1 MIDPNRESEP
11 APISAK
17 ENRPDFFFVSWK
29 EIDFID
35 KMRAL
40 TKRQAAESLDRF
52 GVRQRA
58 FYPLLQKRLL
68 SSFVRGIEPKEE
80 ANICQQF
87 LLSESSVIAIS
98 HLEPLH
104 LDPPDCP
111 KDRTPVGASKND
123 RGKAAA
129 DMAQPVCLSNQR
141 KEKSITG

>member
-58 FYPLLQKRLL
+58 FYPLLQRGAFYF
-68 SSFVRGIEPKEE
+68 FVCG
-80 ANICQQF
+80 
-87 LLSESSVIAIS
+87 V
-98 HLEPLH
+98 
-104 LDPPDCP
+104 
-111 KDRTPVGASKND
+111 
-123 RGKAAA
+123 
-129 DMAQPVCLSNQR
+129 QP
-141 KEKSITG
+141 